1 MTEIVKNNSSIK
13 FDLLETGNGGTDQRD
28 RDGVFTNLFGGI
40 DTVDKAEMKDT
51 NKKAEEIDGA
61 DMDITEIVKT
71 LRNPDLN
78 LSEDMIADIKN
89 RLKELFEKIKLGNTG
104 VASVESEQLNNSVNG
119 SFVHVMKFLE
129 ELENLITLTH
139 NGKDI
144 KQKLETIL
152 DQVRAKLNEQ
162 VKAFIEKKIKSA

>member
-1 MTEIVKNNSSIK
+1 
-13 FDLLETGNGGTDQRD
+13 
-28 RDGVFTNLFGGI
+28 
-40 DTVDKAEMKDT
+40 MKDT

-104 VASVESEQLNNSVNG
+104 VASVESG
-119 SFVHVMKFLE
+119 TTK
-129 ELENLITLTH
+129 
-139 NGKDI
+139 
-144 KQKLETIL
+144 
-152 DQVRAKLNEQ
+152 
-162 VKAFIEKKIKSA
+162 